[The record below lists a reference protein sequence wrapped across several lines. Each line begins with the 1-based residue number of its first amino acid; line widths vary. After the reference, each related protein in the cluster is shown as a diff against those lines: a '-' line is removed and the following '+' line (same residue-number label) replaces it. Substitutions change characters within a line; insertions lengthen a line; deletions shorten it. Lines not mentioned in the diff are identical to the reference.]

1 MIIFNTI
8 SLDSILISNKRFL
21 TWYDIAQNIANLI
34 AIYLNSRIYRMLLIR

>member
-34 AIYLNSRIYRMLLIR
+34 AFYIYIVTFTECFL